1 MSRTFINQTTQ
12 IANSNEYDDTL
23 AATSALEFASG
34 SASIHDDLNAL
45 RSMIQRVIGSGNW
58 YDQPANSLAWLSSN
72 KLNLS
77 GGTMSG
83 PLAMA
88 GFKIA
93 DLGDPVD
100 AQHAATKAYV
110 DSQITSLDARSS
122 KTFSV
127 VTAAVLEGNNLFGGL
142 GGNLDLALPTIPT
155 DPAVFA
161 STYDVYLN
169 GQLLRPGVDMDVNP
183 GTVSNSLKLT
193 FDAVEGDVFCVI
205 AYT

>member
-1 MSRTFINQTTQ
+1 MSRTFINQSTQ
-12 IANSNEYDDTL
+12 IANSNVYDDTL

-45 RSMIQRVIGSGNW
+45 RSMIQHVIGSGNW
-58 YDQPANSLAWLSSN
+58 YDQPTNSLAWLSSN

-83 PLAMA
+83 SLAMA
-88 GFKIA
+88 GHNIT

-100 AQHAATKAYV
+100 PQHAATKAYV
-110 DSQITSLDARSS
+110 DSQVSGLDARSS

-127 VTAAVLEGNNLFGGL
+127 VTAAVSEGDNLVAGL
-142 GGNLDLALPTIPT
+142 GGNLDTALPTIPT
-155 DPAVFA
+155 GSEVFA
-161 STYDVYLN
+161 STYDIYLN
-169 GQLLRPGVDMDVNP
+169 GQLLRPGVNMDVNP
-183 GTVSNSLKLT
+183 GTVPNSLKLT
-193 FDAVEGDVFCVI
+193 FDAVEGDVFCVV